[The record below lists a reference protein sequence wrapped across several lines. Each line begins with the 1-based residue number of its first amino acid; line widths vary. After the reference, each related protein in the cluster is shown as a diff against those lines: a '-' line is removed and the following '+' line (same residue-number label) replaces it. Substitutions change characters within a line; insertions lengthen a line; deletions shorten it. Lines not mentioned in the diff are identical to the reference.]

1 MWTFEIRFD
10 GCTVG
15 PGTDPNSDIEY
26 DSEDDAKDAAKDDID
41 GRVANQEGDNPYV
54 TGDFVAIIVDNE
66 TGATEEFAYSE
77 L

>member
-1 MWTFEIRFD
+1 MWTFKIRFD

-15 PGTDPNSDIEY
+15 PGTDPNSDDEY

-41 GRVANQEGDNPYV
+41 GRIASQEGDSPYT
-54 TGDFVAIIVDNE
+54 TGDFVTIIVDKE
-66 TGATEEFAYSE
+66 TGAAEEFAYSE